1 MRLIYIF
8 LVFFTINSYS
18 LTLDSIVCK
27 FSFSNIMGVK
37 KVSINS
43 YKLNQTVVS
52 GFTSNNSIQFNL
64 DSSFEPGV
72 YFLICDGRTLFDFIV
87 DGKEREIDFSIK
99 TFRKEDLPV
108 VLKSNQN
115 KIWYDYLL
123 KTKPLIKDLDK
134 LTNLLAS
141 YPTQP
146 VYNKVKS
153 IYSKRRKQYYKMFDS
168 FVNDYQN
175 SLAGLLVAN
184 FPYYYS
190 NLNQEPTL
198 KDFLRMDF
206 YWEGIDTSNPILLN
220 SPIYINHIDN
230 YLNLIETVYQEPLNF
245 SKNSQEPLQKS
256 IKVIID
262 KFSGSEMTKQFALL
276 HISKYLTKK
285 NILDLNS
292 FNYN

>member
-115 KIWYDYLL
+115 KIWYDYLV

>member
-43 YKLNQTVVS
+43 YKLNETVVS

-206 YWEGIDTSNPILLN
+206 
-220 SPIYINHIDN
+220 
-230 YLNLIETVYQEPLNF
+230 
-245 SKNSQEPLQKS
+245 
-256 IKVIID
+256 
-262 KFSGSEMTKQFALL
+262 
-276 HISKYLTKK
+276 
-285 NILDLNS
+285 
-292 FNYN
+292 